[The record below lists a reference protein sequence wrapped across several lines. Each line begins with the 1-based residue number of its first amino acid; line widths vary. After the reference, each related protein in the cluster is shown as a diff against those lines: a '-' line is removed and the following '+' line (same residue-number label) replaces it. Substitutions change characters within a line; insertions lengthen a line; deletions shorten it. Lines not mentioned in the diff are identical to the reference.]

1 MAVERAWTDMK
12 LIVVDRSKMET
23 FRRLSDKFAD
33 DINVHVVWDRRRTQA
48 RTRQVTHYPDRR
60 VGDRR
65 KLKKDWNGR
74 DYFVIHVVENQ
85 SHKALALA
93 AHSRG

>member
-1 MAVERAWTDMK
+1 MK

-33 DINVHVVWDRRRTQA
+33 DLNVHVVWDRRRKQG
-48 RTRQVTHYPDRR
+48 RTRQENHYPDRR
-60 VGDRR
+60 IADRR

-74 DYFVIHVVENQ
+74 KTVSRTRLRPFCCI
-85 SHKALALA
+85 SHLQA
-93 AHSRG
+93 ANGLKFGLC

>member
-1 MAVERAWTDMK
+1 MK

-48 RTRQVTHYPDRR
+48 RTRQQTHYPDRR

-85 SHKALALA
+85 SHKALAFA

>member
-1 MAVERAWTDMK
+1 MAAKRAWTDMK

-33 DINVHVVWDRRRTQA
+33 DLNVHVVWDRRKKQA
-48 RTRQVTHYPDRR
+48 RMRRETHYPDRR
-60 VGDRR
+60 LSDRR

-74 DYFVIHVVENQ
+74 DYFVIHVVEDKTVAMTMPV
-85 SHKALALA
+85 HA
-93 AHSRG
+93 RP